1 MPIPAETE
9 PPASDPDEPVERQDP
24 ASDPG
29 PPANP
34 EIDEDKLEKAEEE
47 ASKEL
52 W

>member
-1 MPIPAETE
+1 MTIPAESE
-9 PPASDPDEPVERQDP
+9 PPAENPDAPVERQDP

-34 EIDEDKLEKAEEE
+34 EIDEDKLEHAEED